1 MRPLQARRAIGPV
14 TVLAV
19 AALAGCNVSL
29 SAPDGGTGDGGETGI
44 DGAAGLRAQLVSAK
58 STWAAAKSGCA
69 TYSYNRRWMSV
80 FGGAALTTVEVRDD
94 VPTRRRYATISSPPF
109 QPDPGTDWVTVWDE
123 MGSEVGQHATT
134 FPVFPA
140 STVEELQDECAS
152 VLARDP
158 ATNTLSLVIDA
169 RGVPMTCTY
178 SPSGCADDCLGGITI
193 VGFACAPLLAADGA
207 N

>member
-1 MRPLQARRAIGPV
+1 MMQLRARRAIGPV

-29 SAPDGGTGDGGETGI
+29 SAPDGGNGGDTGTDAGGPP
-44 DGAAGLRAQLVSAK
+44 DLQAQLASAV

-80 FGGAALTTVEVRDD
+80 FGSGALTAVEVRDG

-109 QPDPGTDWVTVWDE
+109 QPDPGAEWVTVWDE
-123 MGSEVGQHATT
+123 MGSEVGQHETT

-140 STVEELQDECAS
+140 STVEQLQSECAS

-158 ATNTLSLVIDA
+158 ATTTLSLVVEGH
-169 RGVPMTCTY
+169 GVPTTCTSY
-178 SPSGCADDCLGGITI
+178 PMGCADDCLTGITL
-193 VGFACAPLLAADGA
+193 GFACAPLLAADGA